1 MDLRTGTPFWPLKSG
16 LMYTYPP
23 LTADLE
29 ADVLVIGAGITG
41 ALLVDAL
48 SAAGLSV
55 VALDRRD
62 AAFGSTSVSTALLQY
77 EIDTNLRDLI
87 PMMGQDRAERAYW
100 LCHEAIDL
108 IGRLCA
114 ELPDD
119 CGFQQRGSLYYAS
132 SRSDARMLRDEHAA
146 RTRAGFEVEWL
157 DSRDLKS
164 RFGISAPAALL
175 SRQGGEV
182 DPYRLA
188 QHLLQRAQ
196 ARGARVFDRT
206 EVRQL
211 DEERGGFVA
220 HTDRGPKVR
229 ARHTVVA
236 SGYEAEQFLGRR
248 LASLKNS
255 YALASEP
262 LAHDPWPEGCLIW
275 ETARPYLYARTTSD
289 GRVVVGGEDD
299 DFHSPARRQRALER
313 KKRRLERKM
322 GRLLGHELET
332 AFAWAGTFG
341 ETKDGLAYIGPQPG
355 SRLLFALGYGGN
367 GITYSVQAARLLT
380 AHILGEPTPDLELF
394 RLDR

>member
-1 MDLRTGTPFWPLKSG
+1 MH
-16 LMYTYPP
+16 TYPP
-23 LTADLE
+23 LSTDLE

-41 ALLVDAL
+41 ALLIDTL

-77 EIDTNLRDLI
+77 EIDTNLHELI
-87 PMMGQDRAERAYW
+87 PMIGQEKAERAYW

-108 IGRLCA
+108 VGRLCA
-114 ELPDD
+114 DLPDD

-132 SRSDARMLRDEHAA
+132 SRRDARMLREEHAA

-188 QHLLQRAQ
+188 QHLLWRSR
-196 ARGARVFDRT
+196 ARGAQIFDRT
-206 EVRQL
+206 VVTRL

-229 ARHTVVA
+229 AQHAIIA

-262 LAHDPWPEGCLIW
+262 LPQDPWPEGCLIW
-275 ETARPYLYARTTSD
+275 ETARPYLYARTTAD
-289 GRVVVGGEDD
+289 GRVIVGGEDD
-299 DFHSPARRQRALER
+299 DFHSPARRTRALER
-313 KKRRLERKM
+313 KQQRLERKINK
-322 GRLLGHELET
+322 LLGQELET

-341 ETKDGLAYIGPQPG
+341 ETKDGLAYIGSQPG

-380 AHILGEPTPDLELF
+380 AHVLGEPTPDLDIF